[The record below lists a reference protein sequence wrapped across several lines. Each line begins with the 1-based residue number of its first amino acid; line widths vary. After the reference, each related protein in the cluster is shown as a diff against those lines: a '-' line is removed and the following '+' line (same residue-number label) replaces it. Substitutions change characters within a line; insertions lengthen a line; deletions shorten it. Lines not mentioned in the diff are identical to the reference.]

1 MLRTLLLDPAAKS
14 VRFVE
19 IPVPRESRDELELF
33 GARVAAGANAVDPE
47 SYHAVASFFNT
58 SPLLVR
64 TIFVIFYFILY
75 SILNNPQVA
84 PYEISN
90 TFDHDG
96 SMLRRVTFFLFVE
109 KNKIKRMH
117 MQAGGVVPRWR
128 LRRPEGAYARCVHQP
143 SGASLQLLRGEE
155 LACDVQQETTE
166 SLHAKQLAHPAAAVP
181 RCRSQHLVR
190 VGEPTPVDARLVAH
204 PIRAGPARSRR
215 IELTRHQLERACVCL
230 LRAAGRQKVLL
241 SVQKV
246 VLLRQDVPEGAL
258 EGWPQQ
264 AVLTYVVSRNHPN
277 RSSTQVAERRRT
289 FTLCAVDFC
298 TPAGRLICSPLFTK

>member
-64 TIFVIFYFILY
+64 TIFVIFYFIFY

-96 SMLRRVTFFLFVE
+96 SMLRRVTFFIFICGE
-109 KNKIKRMH
+109 QKNKKECICRLVVWCCDGVSDGQRELMPGVSISLPERLSNCFVGRSLLAMYNKRPPKASMPSNWRT
-117 MQAGGVVPRWR
+117 QQLPFPDAVPSILFEWVNPRQSTRGLWRTRFEQVPLAAGGSS
-128 LRRPEGAYARCVHQP
+128 LRVT
-143 SGASLQLLRGEE
+143 SSN
-155 LACDVQQETTE
+155 V
-166 SLHAKQLAHPAAAVP
+166 
-181 RCRSQHLVR
+181 
-190 VGEPTPVDARLVAH
+190 
-204 PIRAGPARSRR
+204 
-215 IELTRHQLERACVCL
+215 RACACCGQLDAKKFCSVCRKL
-230 LRAAGRQKVLL
+230 YYCDKTCQKEHWKAGHNKQ
-241 SVQKV
+241 
-246 VLLRQDVPEGAL
+246 
-258 EGWPQQ
+258 
-264 AVLTYVVSRNHPN
+264 
-277 RSSTQVAERRRT
+277 
-289 FTLCAVDFC
+289 
-298 TPAGRLICSPLFTK
+298 CSPT